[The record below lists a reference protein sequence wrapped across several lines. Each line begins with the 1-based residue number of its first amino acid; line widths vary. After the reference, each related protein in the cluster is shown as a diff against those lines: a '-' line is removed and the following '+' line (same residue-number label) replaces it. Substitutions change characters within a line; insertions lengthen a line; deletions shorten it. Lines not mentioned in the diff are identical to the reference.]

1 MADTRADD
9 DRAAVSVEDGTVL
22 KPGEREP
29 CANEQRCRELSAQL
43 IRQVEART
51 AEIRAAQAALRDSE
65 ARYRTIFDSVIDA
78 IFILDLEG
86 NILAVNELGTD
97 STDTWPLIP
106 R

>member
-9 DRAAVSVEDGTVL
+9 DRAAVSVEDGTAL
-22 KPGEREP
+22 KPGEGELR
-29 CANEQRCRELSAQL
+29 ASEQRYRELSAQL
-43 IRQVEART
+43 VRQVEART
-51 AEIRAAQAALRDSE
+51 SEVRAAQDALRDSE
-65 ARYRTIFDSVIDA
+65 ALYRTIFDRVIDA